1 MKRTVLT
8 SLCIVIVLSALCT
21 GVPAAR
27 ADETE
32 DYVDQIYRDQQ
43 QLDEYL
49 GKVDETQRYV
59 DQIYQDQ
66 RERDEYQENIWQN
79 AQPQVPVAGPVA
91 LPQAIPFMFPAQAA
105 AQLFQMP
112 LNPRQAFA
120 FQQMQGRQIM
130 QMQQMQRMQQLQ
142 MMRFHR

>member
-49 GKVDETQRYV
+49 GKVDETQRYGTESTR
-59 DQIYQDQ
+59 ISGSAMSI
-66 RERDEYQENIWQN
+66 RRTFGRT
-79 AQPQVPVAGPVA
+79 QPQVPVAGPVA